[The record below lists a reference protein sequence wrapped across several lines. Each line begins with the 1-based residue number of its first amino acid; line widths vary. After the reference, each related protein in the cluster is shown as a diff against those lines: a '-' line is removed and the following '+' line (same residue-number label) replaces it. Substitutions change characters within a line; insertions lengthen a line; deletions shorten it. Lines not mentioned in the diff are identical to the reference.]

1 MLLRNKIVSL
11 SESGDIDKMM
21 QYLGKAKTC
30 SADIYL
36 SAYSSFVEKGHIAIA
51 MPLLK
56 EGLEHYP
63 ENQVSQ
69 EIVAI
74 TVCISECKVYKV
86 YFLFLVLTSQHG
98 RTIHGPQRL
107 HHGY

>member
-1 MLLRNKIVSL
+1 MLLSRNKIVSL

-21 QYLGKAKTC
+21 EYLNKTKTC
-30 SADIYL
+30 SVDIYL

-63 ENQVSQ
+63 ENQVRN
-69 EIVAI
+69 EIIVVI
-74 TVCISECKVYKV
+74 
-86 YFLFLVLTSQHG
+86 L
-98 RTIHGPQRL
+98 
-107 HHGY
+107 

>member
-21 QYLGKAKTC
+21 EYLNKAAKTC
-30 SADIYL
+30 SVDIYL
-36 SAYSSFVEKGHIAIA
+36 SAYSSFVEKCHIAIA

-63 ENQVSQ
+63 ENQVRN
-69 EIVAI
+69 E
-74 TVCISECKVYKV
+74 
-86 YFLFLVLTSQHG
+86 
-98 RTIHGPQRL
+98 
-107 HHGY
+107 